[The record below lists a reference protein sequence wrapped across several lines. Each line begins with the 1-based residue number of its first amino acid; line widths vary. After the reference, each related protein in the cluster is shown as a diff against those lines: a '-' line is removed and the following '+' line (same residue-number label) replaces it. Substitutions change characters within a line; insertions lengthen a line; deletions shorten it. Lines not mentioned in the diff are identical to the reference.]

1 MFLGGISVKQEKLT
15 RFIKSEDANQKWYVL
30 DATDLVLGRLAT
42 KVARVIRGKEKA
54 VFTPNMDA
62 GDFVIVI
69 NAEKVKV
76 TGKRETLKTYSHHSG
91 YPGGLK
97 TRSFQD
103 LIVNKPEFVIESAVQ
118 GMLPKTRLGRKLV
131 KKLKVYRGAQHPH
144 SAQKPEVLSL

>member
-1 MFLGGISVKQEKLT
+1 MSLGGISVKQEKLT

>member
-1 MFLGGISVKQEKLT
+1 MKQEKLT
-15 RFIKSEDANQKWYVL
+15 RFIKSEDANQKWYVV
-30 DATDLVLGRLAT
+30 DATDLVLGRLAS

-54 VFTPNMDA
+54 EFTPNMDA

-103 LIVNKPEFVIESAVQ
+103 LIVNKPEYVIESAVQ

-131 KKLKVYRGAQHPH
+131 KKLKVYRGGQHPH

>member
-1 MFLGGISVKQEKLT
+1 
-15 RFIKSEDANQKWYVL
+15 
-30 DATDLVLGRLAT
+30 
-42 KVARVIRGKEKA
+42 
-54 VFTPNMDA
+54 MDA

>member
-1 MFLGGISVKQEKLT
+1 VKQEKLT

>member
-1 MFLGGISVKQEKLT
+1 MKQEKLT